1 MKKLLKDKSTSIICH
16 FIMAVVVLPYVLL
29 YPKSV
34 SLMFIN
40 GHHSPFLDVV
50 MYHITRLPELAFIV
64 FVVVLAFFAERR
76 VLLAVVLSMAFSGLC
91 IVLFKNV
98 IFADFFRPYHWLNGN
113 KVPFH
118 HVPGIHLHSNGS
130 FPSGHTI
137 SAFCA
142 LALVGFISKKP
153 WVQFLLFVLACLS
166 GYSRIYA
173 AQHYLM
179 DVYAGAL
186 FGFVVALIF
195 FQLFTSYFKT
205 PFWMQPLIKF

>member
-1 MKKLLKDKSTSIICH
+1 MKKLLQDKSTSLICH
-16 FIMAVVVLPYVLL
+16 LILAIGVLPFVLL

-40 GHHSPFLDVV
+40 GHHSAFLDVV

-76 VLLAVVLSMAFSGLC
+76 ILMAVIIAMAFCGIC
-91 IVLFKNV
+91 IVLFKNF
-98 IFADFFRPYHWLNGN
+98 IFPDFFRPYHWLNGN
-113 KVPFH
+113 KVAFH
-118 HVPGIHLHSNGS
+118 NVPGIHLHSNGS

-142 LALVGFISKKP
+142 LALVGFISKKS
-153 WVQFLLFVLACLS
+153 WVQFLLFLLACLS
-166 GYSRIYA
+166 GYSRVYA

-179 DVYAGAL
+179 DVYAGAI
-186 FGFVVALIF
+186 FGFTVALIVYHI
-195 FQLFTSYFKT
+195 FTNNFKT
-205 PFWMQPLIKF
+205 PFWSQPLIKF